1 MGENLVNRLPAIGLA
16 GTTSAPAQGVVQALR
31 NRETRVLITDRPSV
45 WRAEVVDRLNYL
57 CCLPVG
63 WNGYGAGPVNF
74 NTANFALRVLESVCS
89 SDTPA
94 PSIVPGSSG
103 DLQIEWHLE
112 TGDIELH
119 VRAPYDVQAWYET
132 AENGPGGQEAQL
144 TIDFTA
150 VAQWINSLMEPTRA
164 PVEAAA

>member
-1 MGENLVNRLPAIGLA
+1 
-16 GTTSAPAQGVVQALR
+16 
-31 NRETRVLITDRPSV
+31 
-45 WRAEVVDRLNYL
+45 
-57 CCLPVG
+57 LPVG

-112 TGDIELH
+112 TGDIEIH
-119 VRAPYDVQAWYET
+119 IRAPYDVHAWCET
-132 AENGPGGQEAQL
+132 VETGRGGGEAQL

-150 VAQWINSLMEPTRA
+150 VAQWIKSLMEPTRA